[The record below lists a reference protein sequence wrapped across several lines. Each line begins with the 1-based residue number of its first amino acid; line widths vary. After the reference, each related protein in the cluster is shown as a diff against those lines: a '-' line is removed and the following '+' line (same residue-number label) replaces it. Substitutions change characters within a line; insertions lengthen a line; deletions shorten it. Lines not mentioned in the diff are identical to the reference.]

1 MRWASVLRSKN
12 ETPYGFRGKLRVG
25 SCFCFTEGM
34 KGFLNLGRKGIKRTI
49 GISQSKM
56 DANQM
61 QRCGWLPVEQLP
73 GEELPS
79 KQDRAPFG
87 RRILVRIG
95 FVPGVNE

>member
-1 MRWASVLRSKN
+1 
-12 ETPYGFRGKLRVG
+12 
-25 SCFCFTEGM
+25 
-34 KGFLNLGRKGIKRTI
+34 
-49 GISQSKM
+49 M
-56 DANQM
+56 DANQV

-87 RRILVRIG
+87 RRIFVRIG